1 MINLQTPKQKA
12 TKSLFESFRKRV
24 ITNIPIS
31 KNPGISNDL
40 ATLKEVATQYAG
52 SIIVPSKRVN
62 RSQKGAPAFKA
73 RIEVKVKLL
82 NTMSRNAYYHELTD
96 DQKQQYMAEI
106 KRIADQLVV
115 LLEAGLAKNS
125 PSSLDR
131 EALRQLS
138 IRASTVKFTNTLSAD
153 LAPHKVR
160 AELNTDIPSSGFS
173 QAI

>member
-12 TKSLFESFRKRV
+12 TKSLFESFRKR
-24 ITNIPIS
+24 ITSNVPVS
-31 KNPGISNDL
+31 KNPSISDDL

-52 SIIVPSKRVN
+52 SIIVPSKRVD
-62 RSQKGAPAFKA
+62 RGQKGAPAFKA

-115 LLEAGLAKNS
+115 LLEAGLANNS

-138 IRASTVKFTNTLSAD
+138 IRVTTVKFSNTLSVD

-160 AELNTDIPSSGFS
+160 NEINIAAPSSGLS